1 MACRI
6 DPAARPLRGS
16 LEVLSYG
23 AKAAQHCG
31 SIRDTLERRGQSI
44 GVNDLHI
51 AAHARSEGLR
61 LVSNNLHEF
70 KRVEALRFD
79 NWAV

>member
-6 DPAARPLRGS
+6 DPAAPSLRRS
-16 LEVLSYG
+16 LEVLPYG

-31 SIRDTLERRGQSI
+31 NIRATLERRGQSI
-44 GVNDLHI
+44 GVNDRHI

-79 NWAV
+79 NWAI